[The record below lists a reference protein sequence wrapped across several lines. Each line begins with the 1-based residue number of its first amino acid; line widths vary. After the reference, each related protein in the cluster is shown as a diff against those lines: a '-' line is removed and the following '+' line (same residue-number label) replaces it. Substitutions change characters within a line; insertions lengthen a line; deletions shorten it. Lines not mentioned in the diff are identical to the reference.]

1 MLVEPPSEED
11 ETTYLLKSET
21 NKKHLLK
28 ALENVKKGNLI
39 FVNLDEDEYEKI
51 VFEPQTY
58 KIEED

>member
-28 ALENVKKGNLI
+28 ALENVEKGNLI
-39 FVNLDEDEYEKI
+39 FVNLDEYEKI

-58 KIEED
+58 KIEDD